1 MIEWKGLFANTPY
14 SPANNKTQDDAVV
27 GMQDTIYVTGPGY
40 GGYSANVRVH
50 NESGAVVALIPVSGG
65 GGALSAPAPVRI
77 LDDSTT
83 YSYSLEVVRGAIP
96 SGDADKIIIRIVGGA
111 AKRFP
116 GAGVN
121 PSPDGSTLVST
132 DPIVA
137 TRVKSVINAAGIYGP
152 YRISTPPGLGSIIG
166 ASTRTIQYAALVPKS
181 IGMAFAF
188 HNWGAAAINIVSAK
202 FAWAPTWGNDGA
214 GLAWSSLTFAEA
226 GTQQI
231 PACINPVDST
241 YKAMQPG
248 VIVCDPILTPSIA
261 RTDDPTSPYAVAMV
275 RIETDADWY
284 GQNMERGVHYKYG
297 EATGFKISLGYTA
310 NTGVSDATAIGQGY
324 SATSYFWSFG
334 DFLPILQKPDICLA
348 AHGDSLLYA
357 GQNNATTPY
366 CYLSSVALAAKAEG
380 RHICVANYGIGG
392 SSKKRCH
399 YPRFLR
405 EIVAQPRMRP
415 SHYYQAPYSVNEVG
429 DLTVDCQIGLFY
441 TALIVKKCRELGI
454 TPIVGTPFP
463 NSGITTAAHK
473 AAFDALLAYVLGLEE
488 QGIAIVPRVGEVV
501 ADPADRYHFASTVT
515 TDGTHIN
522 DPVANAAIGQVIWE
536 AIR

>member
-1 MIEWKGLFANTPY
+1 M
-14 SPANNKTQDDAVV
+14 
-27 GMQDTIYVTGPGY
+27 M
-40 GGYSANVRVH
+40 
-50 NESGAVVALIPVSGG
+50 GAFNLPF
-65 GGALSAPAPVRI
+65 R
-77 LDDSTT
+77 
-83 YSYSLEVVRGAIP
+83 LET
-96 SGDADKIIIRIVGGA
+96 
-111 AKRFP
+111 
-116 GAGVN
+116 
-121 PSPDGSTLVST
+121 DGSTSFAGPMRVEGAVTALS
-132 DPIVA
+132 
-137 TRVKSVINAAGIYGP
+137 VKSTINAAGIYGP
-152 YRISTPPGLGSIIG
+152 YRVSTPPGLGAIIG

-181 IGMAFAF
+181 EGMIFAL
-188 HNWGAAAINIVSAK
+188 HNWGAAAINVVSAK

-214 GLAWSSLTFAEA
+214 GLAWEAMAFGEA

-231 PACINPVDST
+231 PACINPVDAT

-248 VIVCDPILTPSIA
+248 VIVTDPLYKPSIA

-297 EATGFKISLGYTA
+297 EETGFKISLGYTA
-310 NTGVSDATAIGQGY
+310 NTSVPDATAIGQGY

-334 DFLPILQKPDICLA
+334 DFLPILQKPDICLV

-366 CYLSSVALAAKAEG
+366 CYLTSAALAAKADG

-392 SSKKRCH
+392 SSKKLGH

-415 SHYYQAPYSVNEVG
+415 SHYYQAAYSVNEVG
-429 DLTVDCQIGLFY
+429 DLAVDCQIGLFY
-441 TALIVKKCRELGI
+441 TALVVKKCRELGI

-473 AAFDALLAYVLGLEE
+473 AAFDALLAFVLGLEE
-488 QGIAIVPRVGEVV
+488 QGMAIVPRVGEVV
-501 ADPADRYHFASTVT
+501 ANPADRYHFASTVA